1 MISWLFPLFWFFAKT
16 TLCLFVFVWV
26 RASLPRMRYDQLMS
40 FGWKRLIPISLL
52 WVMLSTLAVSVRH
65 LGLPW
70 A

>member
-1 MISWLFPLFWFFAKT
+1 MFKSFLLVFM
-16 TLCLFVFVWV
+16 FVWI

-52 WVMLSTLAVSVRH
+52 WIVLSSVAIAVRR

-70 A
+70 T